1 MEKIFS
7 NDDYSK
13 LQVFSYIENSNQE
26 RISIKEIQEQF
37 DMTYFKATKI
47 MNSLILDFNDIN
59 FGSYFKLE
67 KKSNK
72 YMFKKNGLD
81 SINRLL
87 WKYGRESQIFRVLD
101 YSIKYPSKTM
111 DDYSFDYFISLSTAY
126 KARKRLIVY
135 LEERHA
141 NIFSDNYNEEN
152 FRYLVTQL
160 YTSIFKF
167 YEYPFSKKLFS
178 SVNEVISQLE
188 NEKITIHT
196 EGFERLQLVFYLS
209 ISMLRIMNSSKHK
222 QLSHVESILADSGK
236 IEQVVSK
243 LFSKL
248 TYNLDITLNDIRMI
262 INYFKVSN
270 ILNDELMEGLNNKY
284 SLLIELGIHR
294 FFLNSIFKE
303 YKNTL
308 EIPIKKLFLKSI
320 FFKDVFFD
328 KQFYTQLRILKE
340 SYRDIYESIIKNL
353 EKKELV
359 DILGDQSKNK
369 SFILEFIFC
378 IINNIDLKKVTVT
391 VTVTVNFSVGS
402 EYNRYIM
409 TIIENLPFA
418 NLQVNDKYTEE
429 TDIYLSDIIIDNVT
443 SAFVIWNNPP
453 TANDW
458 KLFGNLISKIKDD
471 KLCKKVL

>member
-72 YMFKKNGLD
+72 YVFKKNGLD

-126 KARKRLIVY
+126 KARKSLIEY
-135 LEERHA
+135 LEERHV

-167 YEYPFSKKLFS
+167 YEYPFGKQLFT

-188 NEKITIHT
+188 NEKIIIHI
-196 EGFERLQLVFYLS
+196 EGFKKLQLVFYLS
-209 ISMLRIMNSSKHK
+209 ISMLRIMNSSKQK
-222 QLSHVESILADSGK
+222 QLSHVESILADSSK
-236 IEQVVSK
+236 IEQVVSR

-262 INYFKVSN
+262 INYLRVSN
-270 ILNDELMEGLNNKY
+270 VLNDELVGRLNSKY
-284 SLLIELGIHR
+284 SVLLDLGIHY
-294 FFLNSIFKE
+294 FFLDSIFKE
-303 YKNTL
+303 YKDTL
-308 EIPIKKLFLKSI
+308 DIPMKKLFLKSI

-328 KQFYTQLRILKE
+328 KQFYTQLGILEE
-340 SYRDIYESIIKNL
+340 SYRDIYESSIKNL
-353 EKKELV
+353 KKRV
-359 DILGDQSKNK
+359 SRYFRRSK
-369 SFILEFIFC
+369 
-378 IINNIDLKKVTVT
+378 
-391 VTVTVNFSVGS
+391 
-402 EYNRYIM
+402 
-409 TIIENLPFA
+409 
-418 NLQVNDKYTEE
+418 
-429 TDIYLSDIIIDNVT
+429 
-443 SAFVIWNNPP
+443 
-453 TANDW
+453 
-458 KLFGNLISKIKDD
+458 
-471 KLCKKVL
+471 